1 MPFKLPYTSY
11 IRITFTGRL
20 ILYCLNSAYS
30 APNNNNTKSVHIIK
44 RRTTIHDTAIRR
56 RILYCIYTLH
66 WPPKIAL
73 PYVLWHAR
81 ETLTH
86 NNNNET
92 THEPKENSQHFG
104 VRNQKKRA
112 PAMSKICYAKEKS
125 SSRKVR
131 AQHRRQTQHIWDNT
145 SPSIRNHNKLCVRD
159 QPMCMCVF
167 FFISEPY
174 ECVCVY
180 VCLRFDS
187 VFDIYILKTSTTLCR
202 TTKTRALC
210 IVWWAKM
217 CIVWSSICILTKSID
232 LIVYININI
241 YIKTYTCDSHVWVSL
256 LHIRISYSYGLNHI
270 YNSLQRVHIYPMYIL
285 YADDW
290 CIFYAKIICA
300 VVFRCCCCCSR
311 RRRVHWKYKWW
322 PTRPDQSRRK
332 MRASAILWAV
342 NKEVNE
348 MLHESL
354 VSWI

>member
-56 RILYCIYTLH
+56 RILYCIYTIH

-167 FFISEPY
+167 FLSVSHMS
-174 ECVCVY
+174 VCVSMCVY
-180 VCLRFDS
+180 DSTRFS
-187 VFDIYILKTSTTLCR
+187 IYIYIENKHNALPNHQNARTLHR
-202 TTKTRALC
+202 LMGKNVHRL
-210 IVWWAKM
+210 VQYMHSHKEHRFNR
-217 CIVWSSICILTKSID
+217 
-232 LIVYININI
+232 VYQYKHIHKNI
-241 YIKTYTCDSHVWVSL
+241 H
-256 LHIRISYSYGLNHI
+256 
-270 YNSLQRVHIYPMYIL
+270 M
-285 YADDW
+285 
-290 CIFYAKIICA
+290 
-300 VVFRCCCCCSR
+300 
-311 RRRVHWKYKWW
+311 
-322 PTRPDQSRRK
+322 
-332 MRASAILWAV
+332 
-342 NKEVNE
+342 
-348 MLHESL
+348 
-354 VSWI
+354 